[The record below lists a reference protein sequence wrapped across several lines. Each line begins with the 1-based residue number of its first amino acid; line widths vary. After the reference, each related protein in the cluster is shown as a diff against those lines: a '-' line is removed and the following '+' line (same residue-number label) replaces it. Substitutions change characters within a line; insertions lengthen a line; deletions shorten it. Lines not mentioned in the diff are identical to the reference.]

1 MSVLRHI
8 PMTEDSRKYGVLVLL
23 TALAAGQ
30 FKRHQREFPGSSQ
43 RYDENPESDS
53 HWVKNI
59 LVQS

>member
-8 PMTEDSRKYGVLVLL
+8 PTTEESRKYGVLVLL
-23 TALAAGQ
+23 TALTAGQ

-53 HWVKNI
+53 
-59 LVQS
+59 Q